1 LREDFKEHNFI
12 FTQWK
17 KMFHFNVLK
26 NIQVR
31 DPTQSEPSSI
41 PSTASATSP
50 TLQGLRKDAEASN
63 ETNLS
68 NQWRIYA
75 KMEGNYHL
83 SNKFALFF
91 HISKYYRSIER
102 DPFEV
107 LPLTFHIKKGTTDPV
122 YFKFV

>member
-1 LREDFKEHNFI
+1 MVHY
-12 FTQWK
+12 
-17 KMFHFNVLK
+17 NVLK
-26 NIQVR
+26 NIKVKN
-31 DPTQSEPSSI
+31 PAPSESPNQGTV
-41 PSTASATSP
+41 STISP
-50 TLQGLRKDAEASN
+50 TAAPGLRKDAEASN

-75 KMEGNYHL
+75 KIEGNYHL

-102 DPFEV
+102 DPFDV